1 MKITVLSS
9 GSSGNSTL
17 IRTENFNIL
26 VDLGV
31 TKKTIVDALSEYSL
45 SLNDIN
51 YIFITHE
58 HVDHIKSLC
67 QIAKNAKSKI
77 FISVGTFDAIMGF
90 KTLKDTERELLRKKV
105 YDGDIIFYERI
116 EGSIFYKSLDL
127 GLLKVDVLPLFHD
140 ANEPVG
146 FIFNYNGKKFT
157 YITDTGYVHEKLEP
171 LILNSDCYMLE
182 ANHDPSALMYSNR
195 PYNLKIRILSDHG
208 HLSNEDSM
216 LILTKVMGEKT
227 KLVLHAHVSKE
238 CNNSAII
245 ELTRKNVFESY
256 GMDVSNTRFVILKDS
271 KSEEFSIWK

>member
-90 KTLKDTERELLRKKV
+90 KTLKNTERELLSKKV

-127 GLLKVDVLPLFHD
+127 GLLKVDILPLFHD

-227 KLVLHAHVSKE
+227 KLVMHAHISEE
-238 CNNSAII
+238 CNLTPIL
-245 ELTRKNVFESY
+245 EMTRKRVFDSFNIKRDDITY
-256 GMDVSNTRFVILKDS
+256 VILS
-271 KSEEFSIWK
+271 RRPSGEYNL